1 MDSAGLL
8 VYGLAVVLAALFVY
22 LLERRGASTLNAIP
36 TIGPSGRIS
45 SCFSAI
51 KFIFH
56 AQSMVQEGYKK
67 YKGGVFKVPMLDRWL
82 VVMTGPQLVDA
93 LRKVPDEELSF
104 DHAMQDLLQ
113 VKYTFGFE
121 AQDNPYHVL
130 VIRNQLKRN
139 LADLFPEVVDEIE
152 QSFVD
157 NIPNCGNEW
166 VGVQAYSAIMDA
178 TCRVSNRLF
187 VGLPL
192 CRSAEFADVQ
202 SKFALQVVMRAS
214 ILNFFPKFIHP
225 ILGRLLTNTPSSI
238 QRCMALLRDTIEE
251 RLRNVELY
259 GENWPDKP
267 NDMISWL
274 IDVSSKK
281 DRNLRSLC
289 LRILVLNFASLHTSA
304 QGFTHALLH
313 LATHPEFI
321 DPLREEAETVIDQEG
336 WTKASM
342 KKLYKMDSFLKESQ
356 RLSGTSLLPM
366 VRKAMKPFTLANGVV
381 IPTGTHVA
389 VASIPMHLD
398 EEFYPHA
405 SEFDPFRF
413 ADMRQEEGEST
424 KHQLISTSLS
434 YIAFGHGKHACPGR
448 FFASNVMKAMMAHL
462 VINFDIKLKQEGVRP
477 PDQWFQM
484 NCSPN
489 RTAEVMFRRRQP
501 QL

>member
-8 VYGLAVVLAALFVY
+8 VYGLAVFLAALFVY
-22 LLERRGASTLNAIP
+22 ILEFRGGSPSLNAIP

-45 SCFSAI
+45 SFFGAI

-56 AQSMVQEGYKK
+56 AQSMVQEGYEK

-82 VVMTGPQLVDA
+82 VVMSGPELVDA

-139 LADLFPEVVDEIE
+139 LTELFPEVIDEIKE
-152 QSFVD
+152 SFHD
-157 NIPNCGNEW
+157 LIPDCRNEW
-166 VGVQAYSAIMDA
+166 VGVQAYSAMMTA
-178 TCRVSNRLF
+178 TCRTSNRLF

-192 CRSAEFADVQ
+192 CRSADFADVQ

-214 ILNFFPKFIHP
+214 LMNFFPKYIHP
-225 ILGRLLTNTPSSI
+225 VLGRLLTNTPSSI
-238 QRCMALLRDTIEE
+238 KRCMELLHDTIEE
-251 RLRNVELY
+251 RLSNVKRY
-259 GENWPDKP
+259 GDHWLEKP
-267 NDMISWL
+267 NDTISWL
-274 IDVSSKK
+274 IDVSSPE
-281 DRNLRSLC
+281 DRNLRSIC

-304 QGFTHALLH
+304 QALTHALLH
-313 LATHPEFI
+313 LATHPKFL
-321 DPLREEAETVIDQEG
+321 DPLREEAEAVIDQEG
-336 WTKASM
+336 WTTASM
-342 KKLYKMDSFLKESQ
+342 KKLYKLDSFLKESQ

-366 VRKAMKPFTLANGVV
+366 VRKAMKPFTLGTGVV
-381 IPTGTHVA
+381 VPAGTHVA

-405 SEFDPFRF
+405 TEFDPFRF
-413 ADMRQEEGEST
+413 ADMRSEEGQSG
-424 KHQLISTSLS
+424 KHELISTSLS
-434 YIAFGHGKHACPGR
+434 YIPFGQARMVCR
-448 FFASNVMKAMMAHL
+448 FFASNTMKAMMAYL
-462 VINFDIKLKQEGVRP
+462 VINYDIKLKQEGVRP

-489 RTAEVMFRRRQP
+489 RTAEVMFRKRQP
-501 QL
+501 HF